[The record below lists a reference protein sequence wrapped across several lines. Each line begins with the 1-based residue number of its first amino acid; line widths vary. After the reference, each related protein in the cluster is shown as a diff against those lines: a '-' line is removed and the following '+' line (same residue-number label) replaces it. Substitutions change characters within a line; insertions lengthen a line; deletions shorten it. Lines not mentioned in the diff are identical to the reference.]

1 LAGAAAAVAVAV
13 LGVAALGA
21 PGVAGAAVRPF
32 DRLDC
37 VPRDGVQFCEGRLDP
52 AAGLDGR
59 VESWDG
65 VPLDVNVALPAGA
78 ERDLPLVVLLHGW
91 SGRKGKFEDLR
102 TWAARG
108 YAVLSYTARGFQ
120 GSCGRPD
127 NRALDPEGCAQGFI
141 RLDDTRYEVRDTQEL
156 AGRLVDEGIADPRRI
171 GAVGGSYGGGHAL
184 ALAALRDRVMAPD
197 GSLVPWRSPAG
208 RPMRLAGA
216 APDIPWSDLAYA
228 LTPNGRHL
236 DYAVAPARQ
245 SRDPVGVVKQ
255 SFVAGLYASGGASG
269 HYAPAAT
276 PGADITGWFRRMEA
290 GEPYADASAL
300 QIASEVTAHHSA
312 YAIPHGRAPA
322 PVLISNGWTDDLF
335 PVDEALRFYN
345 RTRDEHPRTPIALF
359 LSDHGHMRAANKPAD
374 EARRLARVVAW
385 IDRWVKGDTGTRVL
399 RGVEALTQTCPKDAA
414 SGGPFRA
421 PSWRQLAPG
430 EVRLRGRGAK
440 TIVSTAG
447 DPAVGSAIDPI
458 TGGGDACA
466 SAPSGDQAGTAT
478 YRLPAARARG
488 FTLLGSPTV
497 VADLSPRGEFP
508 HLAARL
514 WDVAP
519 GGGPQTLVARGLY
532 RVTGGGRQVLQL
544 HPNGWRFAPGHVAK
558 LELLG
563 ADAPYGRPSNG
574 TFRVRVS
581 GLQLRLP
588 VRERPGRGAAAA
600 PARLVVPGGARLAPG
615 YENRAR

>member
-1 LAGAAAAVAVAV
+1 MKITGRLAGLAAAAAVAV
-13 LGVAALGA
+13 LGA
-21 PGVAGAAVRPF
+21 PGAPGVAVRPF

-59 VESWDG
+59 VKSWDG

-216 APDIPWSDLAYA
+216 APDIPWSD
-228 LTPNGRHL
+228 
-236 DYAVAPARQ
+236 
-245 SRDPVGVVKQ
+245 PVGVVKQ

-290 GEPYADASAL
+290 GEPYAD
-300 QIASEVTAHHSA
+300 
-312 YAIPHGRAPA
+312 
-322 PVLISNGWTDDLF
+322 
-335 PVDEALRFYN
+335 
-345 RTRDEHPRTPIALF
+345 
-359 LSDHGHMRAANKPAD
+359 
-374 EARRLARVVAW
+374 
-385 IDRWVKGDTGTRVL
+385 
-399 RGVEALTQTCPKDAA
+399 
-414 SGGPFRA
+414 
-421 PSWRQLAPG
+421 
-430 EVRLRGRGAK
+430 
-440 TIVSTAG
+440 
-447 DPAVGSAIDPI
+447 
-458 TGGGDACA
+458 
-466 SAPSGDQAGTAT
+466 
-478 YRLPAARARG
+478 
-488 FTLLGSPTV
+488 
-497 VADLSPRGEFP
+497 
-508 HLAARL
+508 
-514 WDVAP
+514 
-519 GGGPQTLVARGLY
+519 
-532 RVTGGGRQVLQL
+532 
-544 HPNGWRFAPGHVAK
+544 
-558 LELLG
+558 
-563 ADAPYGRPSNG
+563 
-574 TFRVRVS
+574 
-581 GLQLRLP
+581 
-588 VRERPGRGAAAA
+588 
-600 PARLVVPGGARLAPG
+600 
-615 YENRAR
+615 